1 MIFLKFSYYYYD
13 MTEKIGKMA
22 EDSTNKKT
30 ENLVGSLQTEFPYA
44 MCRYRIIVFW
54 AGIRAGCIN
63 YIWLCDEEISA
74 AIRTTKRT
82 IEKQDGQLGAQQLV
96 K

>member
-1 MIFLKFSYYYYD
+1 MYAGRYPYQKLQGFLMIFLKFSYYY

-44 MCRYRIIVFW
+44 MCRYRIIVF
-54 AGIRAGCIN
+54 
-63 YIWLCDEEISA
+63 
-74 AIRTTKRT
+74 
-82 IEKQDGQLGAQQLV
+82 
-96 K
+96 

>member
-44 MCRYRIIVFW
+44 MCRYRIIVF
-54 AGIRAGCIN
+54 
-63 YIWLCDEEISA
+63 
-74 AIRTTKRT
+74 
-82 IEKQDGQLGAQQLV
+82 
-96 K
+96 